1 MAHTIIN
8 QKFRIMNK
16 FTFYK
21 DTQFKLFRRDKFI
34 VEAETYEQAEK
45 KAKSYAEETWDNALL
60 RGENPVV
67 SRDYVWDSLQ
77 DVDDIGAIRILDSD
91 ENIIVEK

>member
-1 MAHTIIN
+1 M
-8 QKFRIMNK
+8 KK

-21 DTQFKLFRRDKFI
+21 DTLKKLFLREEFV

-67 SRDYVWDSLQ
+67 SRDYVWDSLE

-91 ENIIVEK
+91 ENIIAEN